1 MIPNDVLRAVAAR
14 MRELDHADG
23 PKLADLTDL
32 HPFTEEDVEAINVIA
47 NEVLWLKDNGWGQ
60 R

>member
-32 HPFTEEDVEAINVIA
+32 HPFTERDVEAIDVIA
-47 NEVLWLKDNGWGQ
+47 YEVRWLKANGWGQ